1 MNLNSKFPKYS
12 TQRLTTTV
20 VPAKYCI
27 LSVGQGMKVLTKKLL
42 GYSLPNLDM
51 LPNWSWISTLHIQ
64 PNLALCQ
71 VFLDSDLQPSSVL
84 HSLRIT
90 LFYVQ
95 IILKLLSIV
104 ESFLHHRMLP
114 ALLLE
119 HPPVPSLAPSSY
131 VFSPPYQSLP
141 ALPAFPSPGPS

>member
-1 MNLNSKFPKYS
+1 
-12 TQRLTTTV
+12 
-20 VPAKYCI
+20 
-27 LSVGQGMKVLTKKLL
+27 MKVLTKKLL
-42 GYSLPNLDM
+42 RYSLPN
-51 LPNWSWISTLHIQ
+51 SSRTSTLHTE
-64 PNLALCQ
+64 PNLALYQ
-71 VFLDSDLQPSSVL
+71 VFPNPDLQPSSVL

-95 IILKLLSIV
+95 IILILLSIV

-131 VFSPPYQSLP
+131 VSSPPSQSLP